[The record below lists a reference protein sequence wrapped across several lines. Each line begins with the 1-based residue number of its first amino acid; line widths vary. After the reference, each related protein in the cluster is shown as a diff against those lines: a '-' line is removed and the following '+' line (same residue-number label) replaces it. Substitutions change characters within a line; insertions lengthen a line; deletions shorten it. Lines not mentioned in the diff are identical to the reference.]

1 MNMYRMKLETV
12 RIAEDLAKQ
21 INRDMKKANRENIKN
36 IKRYVE
42 NRTKGSR

>member
-1 MNMYRMKLETV
+1 MNLYRMKLETV

-36 IKRYVE
+36 MKRYA
-42 NRTKGSR
+42 NRHI